1 MPAGGPEPGVVGVG
15 LLDEVGG
22 AVLAVGAVS
31 PTTVGDAV
39 GESVLPPAGEADV
52 PVSVVLP
59 ILGVFE
65 GILLGIFEGILLG
78 LLLGTALGSDVLV
91 SLMPCNTVG
100 LDVTVDVD
108 PLVGSSVNIV
118 PLPLV
123 GASVPVGSIVIPSTG
138 DGVGTG
144 VAPEM
149 GGGDSIPTVGAT
161 VGEDVSAVGD
171 GVSSVA
177 VTVGLPV

>member
-1 MPAGGPEPGVVGVG
+1 MPAGGPEPGDVGVG

-39 GESVLPPAGEADV
+39 GESVLPPAGEAV

-65 GILLGIFEGILLG
+65 GIVLGIFEGILLG
-78 LLLGTALGSDVLV
+78 LLLGTALGSDVVV

-100 LDVTVDVD
+100 LDVIVDVD
-108 PLVGSSVNIV
+108 PLVGSFVTIV

-123 GASVPVGSIVIPSTG
+123 GASVPVGSIVIPSR
-138 DGVGTG
+138 
-144 VAPEM
+144 EM
-149 GGGDSIPTVGAT
+149 GWVQ
-161 VGEDVSAVGD
+161 E
-171 GVSSVA
+171 
-177 VTVGLPV
+177 

>member
-1 MPAGGPEPGVVGVG
+1 MPAGGPEPGVGVG

-39 GESVLPPAGEADV
+39 GTSAPAGEAV

-59 ILGVFE
+59 ILGAFE

-78 LLLGTALGSDVLV
+78 LLLGTELGSDVVV

-108 PLVGSSVNIV
+108 PLVGSFVTIV

-123 GASVPVGSIVIPSTG
+123 GSSVPVGSIVIPSTG

-149 GGGDSIPTVGAT
+149 GGGDSIPIVGAT

-171 GVSSVA
+171 GVSGVVA
-177 VTVGLPV
+177 ATVGLPV